1 MLKRFIIR
9 ARALAGENEPWE
21 DKLVVI
27 SGRKIENILPSSA
40 AARFSPK
47 SFVGAQRYL
56 VFPGLVDIHCHGG
69 GGADTATLGGLLA
82 ASYFHA
88 SQGTTAML
96 LSVFY
101 KNAEELARQA
111 EVLRE
116 ARQQAPLRLLGLHLE
131 GPFLNPE
138 ARGSIPEEG
147 IRPVDRNELNA
158 ILDAGQG
165 EIKVMTVAPE
175 LPGAESVIRQL
186 ADEGVVAALGH
197 SLATAE
203 EARAAAEWGATLVT
217 HLGNAMRPF
226 HQRDPG
232 LVGAALSDPR
242 LTAEIIA
249 DGVHLA
255 PEALSMFLRAK
266 VGDLV
271 LVSDCRWVAGLP
283 DGEYTQPQ
291 VETLKVEQ
299 GLAKQQDGTIA
310 GGVFPLWRGV
320 ITVAGLP
327 QITIFD
333 AVRMATRNPARLL
346 GRKALGRI
354 GVNGLADLVLAGPDF
369 SIRRV
374 FVRGSE
380 VYRAP
385 NEPALPE

>member
-9 ARALAGENEPWE
+9 ARALAADDEPLE

-40 AARFSPK
+40 AGRFSPK
-47 SFVGAQRYL
+47 SFVSSQRYL
-56 VFPGLVDIHCHGG
+56 VLPGLVDIHCHGG

-101 KNAEELARQA
+101 RNAEELARQA
-111 EVLRE
+111 DVLRE
-116 ARQQAPLRLLGLHLE
+116 ARQQAPLRLLGLHVE

-138 ARGSIPEEG
+138 ARGSIPLDV
-147 IRPVDRNELNA
+147 IRPVDLNELDA
-158 ILDAGQG
+158 LLDAGQG
-165 EIKVMTVAPE
+165 EVKVMTVAPE
-175 LPGAESVIRQL
+175 LPGAEDVIRQL

-197 SLATAE
+197 SLATADQ
-203 EARAAAEWGATLVT
+203 AHAAVEWGASLVT

-232 LVGAALSDPR
+232 LVGAALAEPR
-242 LTAEIIA
+242 LTAELIA

-255 PEALSMFLRAK
+255 PETLSMFLRAK
-266 VGDLV
+266 VGELV

-299 GLAKQQDGTIA
+299 GLAKQLDGTIA
-310 GGVFPLWRGV
+310 GGVQPLWRGV
-320 ITVAGLP
+320 TTAAELP
-327 QITIFD
+327 QMTVFD

-369 SIRRV
+369 SIKRV
-374 FVRGSE
+374 FIRGAE
-380 VYRAP
+380 IYRAP
-385 NEPALPE
+385 GEQPLPE